1 MCDLLRHAR
10 LVYVCFYDQCMI
22 YAFTQVFD
30 NIRSIDADQLH
41 KIHIIKGDVTLDD
54 LGMDE
59 TDRAE
64 LEQNV
69 NVVFHCAANVRFD
82 QPIKEAVNMN
92 TLGTQ
97 RVLQLA
103 ERMHDLKVSI

>member
-1 MCDLLRHAR
+1 M
-10 LVYVCFYDQCMI
+10 
-22 YAFTQVFD
+22 FD
-30 NIRSIDADQLH
+30 NIRSIDAAQLN
-41 KIHIIKGDVTLDD
+41 KIRMIKGDVTLDG
-54 LGMDE
+54 LGMDDN
-59 TDRAE
+59 DRAD
-64 LEQNV
+64 LAQHV

-103 ERMHDLKVSI
+103 ELMHDLRVSIRNEQFV

>member
-1 MCDLLRHAR
+1 M
-10 LVYVCFYDQCMI
+10 
-22 YAFTQVFD
+22 FTNHQVFD
-30 NIRSIDADQLH
+30 SIRTSNAEQLH
-41 KIHIIKGDVTLDD
+41 KIRIVKGDVTIDG

-59 TDRAE
+59 ADRAE
-64 LEQNV
+64 LVDQV

-97 RVLQLA
+97 RMLVLA
-103 ERMHDLKVSI
+103 EQMSALNVSGRLPNAI